1 MEIKIQTKR
10 KNWSP
15 TLLSFVVILLSGIKE
30 LAVVNH
36 TLSKRELFCEWSLF
50 RWRCIEAVVVGM
62 LQMLW
67 SKVADSLSLPICCPL
82 QPGTWNY
89 FFLFIDYCHVV
100 LFTFSFVW
108 SFPVCIRV
116 SSNVYLLTVRPN
128 NI

>member
-67 SKVADSLSLPICCPL
+67 S
-82 QPGTWNY
+82 
-89 FFLFIDYCHVV
+89 
-100 LFTFSFVW
+100 
-108 SFPVCIRV
+108 
-116 SSNVYLLTVRPN
+116 
-128 NI
+128 